1 MGETE
6 PVCSPDLLLLL
17 LLLRCNALL
26 FVACHGW

>member
-6 PVCSPDLLLLL
+6 PVCSPDLLLL